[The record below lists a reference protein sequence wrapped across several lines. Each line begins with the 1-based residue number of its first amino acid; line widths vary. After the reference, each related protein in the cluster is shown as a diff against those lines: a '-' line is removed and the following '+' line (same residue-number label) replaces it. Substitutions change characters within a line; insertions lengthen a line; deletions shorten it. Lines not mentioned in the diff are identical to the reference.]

1 VRSDRHRQTKKT
13 IVEVASVCDDAI
25 CCNVAVQYSV
35 HSLQSNRVREVPICY
50 GKLHSALPDID
61 VCNIMII
68 SSVYACWIHLRRDDG
83 KLFSGSYY
91 QERVSG
97 SSASGTSVY
106 YCDLV
111 AICLFDSHDCDV
123 VGMGLRSAAS

>member
-1 VRSDRHRQTKKT
+1 MTPS
-13 IVEVASVCDDAI
+13 
-25 CCNVAVQYSV
+25 
-35 HSLQSNRVREVPICY
+35 
-50 GKLHSALPDID
+50 
-61 VCNIMII
+61 I
-68 SSVYACWIHLRRDDG
+68 SSNNIGLSISSCWIHLRRDDG